1 MQNIAVQQNLNSHA
15 CQKFIDLC
23 KENPSQEW
31 DGHSVAALCP
41 DDDSKTADF
50 LVEVAQ
56 CIKTPSVLEND
67 PLEATLRAM
76 LDPEEQL
83 KRMAALGGLGGLGG
97 LANLLGLG
105 ALGGGG
111 GDKSGDKKTKSK
123 YQFK

>member
-1 MQNIAVQQNLNSHA
+1 MNSSA
-15 CQKFIDLC
+15 CEKFIDLC
-23 KENPSQEW
+23 KKNPSQEW
-31 DGHSVAALCP
+31 DKDSVAAVCP
-41 DDDSKTADF
+41 DDSKTADF

-67 PLEATLRAM
+67 PLEATLRGM

-83 KRMAALGGLGGLGG
+83 KKMAALGGLGG

>member
-1 MQNIAVQQNLNSHA
+1 MNSSA
-15 CQKFIDLC
+15 CEKFIDLC
-23 KENPSQEW
+23 KKNPSQEW
-31 DGHSVAALCP
+31 DKDSVAAVCP
-41 DDDSKTADF
+41 DDSKTADF

-67 PLEATLRAM
+67 PLEAHLRAM
-76 LDPEEQL
+76 LDPE
-83 KRMAALGGLGGLGG
+83 RLGGLGG
-97 LANLLGLG
+97 LASLLGLG